1 MKAFLRNS
9 ILLLFCI
16 LSFFLSG
23 CAGSGGGN
31 PAGQSI
37 SAISTPG
44 TSIKLA
50 IPGLASNIQASSLGN
65 YQVSLYL
72 FDPAKTQS
80 ISVLTKTAQVSSES
94 TNIEFSD
101 ISGVVACAEIKL
113 GNMVIME
120 SNELCGAMDIVPYQ
134 ENVLPLEPKG
144 TRSPLELAA
153 TSLLTYAKAE
163 QTQTASENKS
173 NIIPSITL
181 IKLKLGVLASD
192 SATIYNDAYQEFT
205 KLLGNKRLQ
214 LKSDS
219 VYPFGQIE
227 ITAVG
232 FTPSS
237 TSYQGFIDNQ
247 PVTFY
252 NQNAVLSCQVS
263 SLSAA
268 EHSLRINVDG
278 MAFTSKI
285 YGKTLPGNENSE
297 TIVNNALK
305 VFETDIAEISA
316 TASSQLAQEELQSLK
331 TQFSKLQPAQRQTVG
346 DFISANAGFFE
357 YNPSLSSSAASR
369 RPETEEITI
378 FAQDANGNTIIKP
391 NIYQSWQT
399 RYCLDRGLA
408 KNNILKERPKI
419 PESIKTSDSNLVEF
433 LGKLVKQR
441 LKNGAR
447 AIEGFL
453 RKIVFAQQQV
463 DEKSFVPRKLSGS
476 GVRGSIIQK
485 TIHPSGLTGD
495 FKLENSKMLYL
506 EMHGKARTLSKE
518 DFYNGNPDFEE
529 VLKLGNNIKSLE
541 QSINQ
546 GSTDTTNFSVGI
558 PNLSTLS
565 PTISAESYPLS
576 VNLNVSTKES
586 IAKSISNPNVR
597 LKIYHWHSTETA
609 LGLAFESDELGDQ
622 SFTFSLDYQMPGF
635 PVKTVTVSAT
645 ITTAAKEFYDAEE
658 TKVAI
663 EGHRDSNGTWF
674 GNVIRRHP
682 NGSIGNTYQ
691 ARRESGK
698 ALRYGTEQY
707 FNEDGTLARTH
718 EHNPQNLSALGKTFY
733 TSGEIESECQII
745 FNEGLIEWTDE
756 NDNKHSYLTPL
767 YNNAICSG
775 TYKTFYKNRQTQS
788 SGQYSEGKKTGMWQ
802 TFYENGQIQS
812 SGQYS
817 EGKKTGRWELF
828 TSTGKLSNTEEYDDL
843 GAYSFKSYDSN
854 SRVVTSGQIDTNG
867 RSAGLWT
874 FYTYKDDGS
883 VITTTHQY

>member
-23 CAGSGGGN
+23 CGSSGGN

-37 SAISTPG
+37 SAISAPG

-50 IPGLASNIQASSLGN
+50 IPGLASNIQASNLGN

-72 FDPAKTQS
+72 FNPAKTQS

-101 ISGVVACAEIKL
+101 ISAVVACAEIKL

-134 ENVLPLEPKG
+134 ENVLQLEPKG

-173 NIIPSITL
+173 NIIPSIKL

-205 KLLGNKRLQ
+205 KLLGNKSLQ

-357 YNPSLSSSAASR
+357 YNPSLSSSAAIR
-369 RPETEEITI
+369 AGINEIGEDGIILTQ
-378 FAQDANGNTIIKP
+378 AQNSKFFITTNHRQAVRMRFYIENGKAKYQILWHTP
-391 NIYQSWQT
+391 NLPKSVIEN
-399 RYCLDRGLA
+399 DPGLA
-408 KNNILKERPKI
+408 K
-419 PESIKTSDSNLVEF
+419 F
-433 LGKLVKQR
+433 LTTLVKQ
-441 LKNGAR
+441 KQKSGTWS
-447 AIEGFL
+447 IGGIL
-453 RKIVFAQQQV
+453 RKIVSSQQQV
-463 DEKSFVPRKLSGS
+463 DEKSYVPQKIAGS
-476 GVRGSIIQK
+476 GVRGNITQQI
-485 TIHPSGLTGD
+485 IHPSELTGVFE
-495 FKLENSKMLYL
+495 FKNSEALYL
-506 EMHGKARTLSKE
+506 EMYGKPRTLSKK

-529 VLKLGNNIKSLE
+529 IFKLGNNVKSLE
-541 QSINQ
+541 QTINQ
-546 GSTDTTNFSVGI
+546 GSTDTTNFSVGM
-558 PNLSTLS
+558 PNLSTLT
-565 PTISAESYPLS
+565 PTISLESYPLS
-576 VNLNVSTKES
+576 NELLISTTET
-586 IAKSISNPNVR
+586 IAKSISNSKVR
-597 LKIYHWHSTETA
+597 LKHFRKSPLVKDASNQWVISPTA
-609 LGLAFESDELGDQ
+609 ITLTFESDELEDQ
-622 SFTFSLDYQMPGF
+622 TFTFSLDYQMPGF

-645 ITTAAKEFYDAEE
+645 ITTAAKEFYDAEK

-663 EGHRDSNGTWF
+663 EGHRDSQGTWF
-674 GNVIRRHP
+674 GNVIYRYQTGTIKR
-682 NGSIGNTYQ
+682 TYE
-691 ARRESGK
+691 ARRDSGNV
-698 ALRYGTEQY
+698 LRHGIEKY
-707 FNEDGTLARTH
+707 FYQNGTLALTT
-718 EHNPQNLSALGKTFY
+718 EHDPQNLSALIKSYWDSGKVVSAEWQIVFKE
-733 TSGEIESECQII
+733 GEGDKDI
-745 FNEGLIEWTDE
+745 FGLYPFGILYSKEIRQG
-756 NDNKHSYLTPL
+756 SYK
-767 YNNAICSG
+767 AFRQDG
-775 TYKTFYKNRQTQS
+775 TIDL
-788 SGQYSEGKKTGMWQ
+788 SGQYNNSQPTGLWKY
-802 TFYENGQIQS
+802 FYDN
-812 SGQYS
+812 
-817 EGKKTGRWELF
+817 
-828 TSTGKLSNTEEYDDL
+828 GKLSATKEFNDTGYL
-843 GAYSFKSYDSN
+843 YKSYDPKE
-854 SRVVTSGQIDTNG
+854 RLVVSGNYDTSGREFRT
-867 RSAGLWT
+867 GLWT